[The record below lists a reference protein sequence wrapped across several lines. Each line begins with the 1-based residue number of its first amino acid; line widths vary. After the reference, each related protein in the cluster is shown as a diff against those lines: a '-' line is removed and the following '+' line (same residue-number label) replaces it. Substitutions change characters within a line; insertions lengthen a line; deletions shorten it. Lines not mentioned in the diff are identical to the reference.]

1 MFCAFT
7 SKAQNIILNG
17 SFEINNMTQCYEDLH
32 SWTSSPF
39 NNYDSIIPYSSSY
52 GAAIVI
58 MKGSCERCNPPTFWG
73 GGTQEGVWMAG
84 LASKPFTSPIGNGW
98 NQSKFSLALDHSLST
113 EKNYKLSFYIKE
125 APDIPPNSTGCLESP
140 SNYVNI
146 GLSNTDTAFGTHLYT
161 SPLGDSIW
169 KKYSVVFNTQNA
181 EEHLTVEVGIG
192 DTNYYGVFVDNF
204 VLEETEEPLTTGV
217 NELYSNNKHLVK
229 IVDILGKES
238 QPNKKGL
245 LFYIYSD
252 GTVEKKLIIE

>member
-1 MFCAFT
+1 MFYAFT
-7 SKAQNIILNG
+7 SMAQNLILNG

-84 LASKPFTSPIGNGW
+84 LASKPFTSPLGNGW
-98 NQSKFSLALDHSLST
+98 NQSKFSFELDHPLST
-113 EKNYKLSFYIKE
+113 GKNYKLTFYIKE
-125 APDIPPNSTGCLESP
+125 PPDIPLNSTGCLESP

-146 GLSNTDTAFGTHLYT
+146 GISNTDTAFGTHIYT
-161 SPLGDSIW
+161 SPLGDTIW
-169 KKYSVVFNTQNA
+169 KQYSIVFNTQNA
-181 EEHLTVEVGIG
+181 EKHITVTAGV
-192 DTNYYGVFVDNF
+192 DTNYYGVFVDNL
-204 VLEETEEPLTTGV
+204 VLVETEEPLTTGV
-217 NELYSNNKHLVK
+217 NELNGNNRKLLK

-238 QPNKKGL
+238 ESKKGL
-245 LFYIYSD
+245 LFYVYSD